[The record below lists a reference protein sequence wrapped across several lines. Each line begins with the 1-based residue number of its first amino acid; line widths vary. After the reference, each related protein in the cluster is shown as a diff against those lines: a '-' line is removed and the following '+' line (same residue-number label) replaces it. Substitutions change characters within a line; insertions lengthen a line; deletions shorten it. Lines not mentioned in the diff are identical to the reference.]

1 MFKSLVPARLGGII
15 LALTLSLVLSG
26 CSALKLGYNTV
37 PDLGYWWLDGYLD
50 FSDAQRVE
58 VRSEL
63 ARLHAWHRQQE
74 LPLLADLVARVQ
86 QLAPGDI
93 SPQQACEVVAD
104 VRARVD
110 ALGDRAEPPAAA
122 LATTLTAR
130 QLRRLERKFRSANET
145 FRKEQIEPPAAER
158 DEKRFSR
165 VLERAEMFYGRL
177 DETQRAVL
185 KQGVAQSAYDA
196 ARILADRE
204 RRQQDLLRTLYRV
217 TTPPASASE
226 ARVQLHAWRE
236 RAQHSPDAA
245 YRTWQEGLVQEGCRI
260 FSAVHQVTTPAQ
272 REEAVRRLRA
282 YETDLRDLAG
292 ASR

>member
-58 VRSEL
+58 VRNEL
-63 ARLHAWHRQQE
+63 GRLHAWHRQQE
-74 LPLLADLVARVQ
+74 LPLLADLIARVQ

-93 SPQQACEVVAD
+93 TPQQACDVVAD
-104 VRARVD
+104 VRARMD

-130 QLRRLERKFRSANET
+130 QLRRLERKFQSANET
-145 FRKEQIEPPAAER
+145 FRKEQVDPPAPER

-177 DETQRAVL
+177 DEPQRAVL

-196 ARILADRE
+196 GRILADRE
-204 RRQQDLLRTLYRV
+204 RRQQDLLRTLNRV
-217 TTPPASASE
+217 VTQPTSASE
-226 ARVQLHAWRE
+226 SRVQLHGWRE
-236 RAQHSPDAA
+236 RAQHSPDEA
-245 YRTWQEGLVQEGCRI
+245 YRAWQEGLVQEGCRI

-272 REEAVRRLRA
+272 RDVAVRRLRA
-282 YETDLRDLAG
+282 YEADLRDLAG